1 MRKTLGDAASFAL
14 ATLIVTAADPALAQ
28 FNGGGDV
35 PFQQGMSTVLNWAFV
50 AGIAVALF
58 SFILA
63 CVFLFMRNLIGFAG
77 GVLGVLI
84 GGALMANA
92 PTIVQGLTNLS
103 SPF

>member
-1 MRKTLGDAASFAL
+1 MRNVYASVAFAL
-14 ATLIVTAADPALAQ
+14 IAVLAADPALAQ

-92 PTIVQGLTNLS
+92 ATIVQGLTGLTS
-103 SPF
+103 QF